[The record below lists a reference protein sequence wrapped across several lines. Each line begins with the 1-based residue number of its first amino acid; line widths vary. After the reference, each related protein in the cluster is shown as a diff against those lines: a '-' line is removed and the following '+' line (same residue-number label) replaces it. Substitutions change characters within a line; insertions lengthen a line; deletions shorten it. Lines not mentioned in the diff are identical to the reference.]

1 MTSSI
6 FRLVRDGAPET
17 APFGA
22 LRWISH
28 PPSAGPRTLTA
39 LEAVIVPGQGH
50 PFHVHPEQDE
60 IILVVAGQLEQWVE
74 DEKRLLEPG
83 DAVVIPMGTAHAS
96 FNAGGD
102 DLRIIAT
109 FAPSIGDV
117 GFTMVDVA
125 GEAPWAGLR
134 RQA

>member
-17 APFGA
+17 VPFGA

-28 PPSAGPRTLTA
+28 PPSTGLRTLTA

-60 IILVVAGQLEQWVE
+60 IILVVAGQLEQWVG

-83 DAVVIPMGTAHAS
+83 DAVVIPMGRVHAS
-96 FNAGGD
+96 FNAGDD
-102 DLRIIAT
+102 DLRMVAT

-125 GEAPWAGLR
+125 QEEPWAGLR
-134 RQA
+134 RLA